1 MPDKL
6 VDGVIK
12 AKTKRGWFD
21 IFGRDNVTKLDI
33 EKEPPLIQPPIRNDE
48 QEIIRYRKTPDT

>member
-33 EKEPPLIQPPIRNDE
+33 EK
-48 QEIIRYRKTPDT
+48 